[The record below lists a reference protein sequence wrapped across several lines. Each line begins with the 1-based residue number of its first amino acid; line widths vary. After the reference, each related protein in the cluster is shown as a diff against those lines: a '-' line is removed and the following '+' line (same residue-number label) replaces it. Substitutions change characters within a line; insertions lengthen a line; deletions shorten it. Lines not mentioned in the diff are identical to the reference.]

1 MAFTS
6 ETAKK
11 AGSLS
16 SRKGTPNK
24 ATIEVRESLK
34 SLLEFNIETMQ
45 DDLLALEPKDRLKVL
60 LELTK
65 FVIPTLKA
73 TELTNKEG
81 FKQIEVK
88 IINLGNGTKD
98 ND

>member
-16 SRKGTPNK
+16 NRKGTPNR
-24 ATIEVRESLK
+24 ATNEVRESLK
-34 SLLEFNIETMQ
+34 SLLESNIENMQ
-45 DDLLALEPKDRLKVL
+45 DDILSLDPKDRLKVL
-60 LELTK
+60 MELAK

-73 TELTNKEG
+73 TELTTKED
-81 FKQIEVK
+81 FKKIEVN
-88 IINLGNGTKD
+88 IIRTIHGKNN
-98 ND
+98 N